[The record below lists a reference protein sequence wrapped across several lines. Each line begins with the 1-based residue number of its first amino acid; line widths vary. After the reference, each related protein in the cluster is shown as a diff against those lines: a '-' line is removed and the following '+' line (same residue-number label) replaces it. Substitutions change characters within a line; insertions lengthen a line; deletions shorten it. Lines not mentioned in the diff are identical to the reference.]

1 MASCAMPAL
10 FGSSPLLCKDADGNE
25 CPWDPTQNRW
35 IDGSIEGDIPAK
47 RLAEL
52 FNVNHLIVSQVN
64 PHVHILLR
72 LKNGPNIIFN
82 KIMFLISSEVSFR
95 ISLLANLGLF
105 PSLLHKISSVINQ
118 EYEGHI
124 TIVPSLSASDFFRT
138 LSRTTDVF
146 VKHAISKGA
155 KATWPKMS
163 LIRNQCR
170 VEHALDQ
177 IISELRAH
185 PDAAVEASG
194 ELASLPTNLGLYQ
207 VN

>member
-72 LKNGPNIIFN
+72 LKNGPSVFG
-82 KIMFLISSEVSFR
+82 KFMFLISSEISFR
-95 ISLLANLGLF
+95 IFLLANSGLL
-105 PSLLHKISSVINQ
+105 PSFLHKINSVLSQ

-124 TIVPSLSASDFFRT
+124 TIIPSLSASDFFRT
-138 LSRTTDVF
+138 LSRTTSVF
-146 VKHAISKGA
+146 VRHAISKGA

-177 IISELRAH
+177 IIAELRAC
-185 PDAAVEASG
+185 PDATVQTGG
-194 ELASLPTNLGLYQ
+194 ESASLSTNLGPYQ
-207 VN
+207 AN